1 MTTKPRSFLLNLESS
16 KMKITKSE
24 LKKII
29 RSELQSLSEVKV
41 SSADKK
47 QFHKDAVEIIT
58 NMKEDGILDAEKTS
72 HQVVNNALRSIFN
85 AMSAGKSNAN
95 YNKLKK
101 YFPKKFNSKLYDN
114 GDKNAMASVWHSQN
128 DAQHDTIF
136 KKAISSELT
145 SEELEQVSEYGWDDL
160 KVGDTVTMKNNKKAK
175 VVKLGGKGFPRNFV
189 KVKPSSGKEEVVN
202 IDDLKESNQVS
213 EGMDKRQ
220 AGVLIKQLGGSRFIA
235 MTGAKDF
242 VVGPKGATFKIG
254 RNAKS
259 ISHVRIDLEN
269 DLYNVEFLLV
279 RGTNI
284 RVKSYFKHVY
294 FDQLRD
300 LFEKETGLRTSL

>member
-1 MTTKPRSFLLNLESS
+1 
-16 KMKITKSE
+16 MKITKAE

-29 RSELQSLSEVKV
+29 R
-41 SSADKK
+41 
-47 QFHKDAVEIIT
+47 
-58 NMKEDGILDAEKTS
+58 
-72 HQVVNNALRSIFN
+72 
-85 AMSAGKSNAN
+85 
-95 YNKLKK
+95 
-101 YFPKKFNSKLYDN
+101 
-114 GDKNAMASVWHSQN
+114 
-128 DAQHDTIF
+128 
-136 KKAISSELT
+136 
-145 SEELEQVSEYGWDDL
+145 EELEQV
-160 KVGDTVTMKNNKKAK
+160 N
-175 VVKLGGKGFPRNFV
+175 
-189 KVKPSSGKEEVVN
+189 
-202 IDDLKESNQVS
+202 

-220 AGVLIKQLGGSRFIA
+220 AGELIKQLGGGRFIA

>member
-1 MTTKPRSFLLNLESS
+1 
-16 KMKITKSE
+16 MKITKSE

-29 RSELQSLSEVKV
+29 
-41 SSADKK
+41 
-47 QFHKDAVEIIT
+47 
-58 NMKEDGILDAEKTS
+58 G
-72 HQVVNNALRSIFN
+72 
-85 AMSAGKSNAN
+85 
-95 YNKLKK
+95 
-101 YFPKKFNSKLYDN
+101 
-114 GDKNAMASVWHSQN
+114 
-128 DAQHDTIF
+128 
-136 KKAISSELT
+136 
-145 SEELEQVSEYGWDDL
+145 EELEQVSEYGWDDL

-189 KVKPSSGKEEVVN
+189 KVKPSSGKEEVVP

-213 EGMDKRQ
+213 EAKPQDLKKARQEMQSVQSVISDMTVLLDRLYQKFKPTDEAAAKLPEGKLKKAKASVWKAKRAIEAFSDSLYEQKLNEGMDKRQ

-259 ISHVRIDLEN
+259 ISHVRFDLEN